1 MIGLITSAISIA
13 ASICTTVGS
22 TLGSAGALIAKA
34 AITIAP
40 YVDKISSVLNTIGSL
55 LNILM
60 PNDKPEN
67 FGEAMRQASKKP
79 EDFGDMKSYMNY
91 LRDEIDNGNVD
102 LNVERS
108 EEDKLA
114 NQFMGYGLLLQ
125 CINEKYG
132 ISQDSNAFWG
142 TMGSKIENEK
152 VTPEEVLSI
161 ADKTGQSQIS
171 SEDVSNYIEGND
183 ISSGAS
189 KREVFDVIESGLQ
202 SANPDMSSDEISAKF
217 NELIKE

>member
-1 MIGLITSAISIA
+1 MG
-13 ASICTTVGS
+13 
-22 TLGSAGALIAKA
+22 
-34 AITIAP
+34 
-40 YVDKISSVLNTIGSL
+40 
-55 LNILM
+55 
-60 PNDKPEN
+60 
-67 FGEAMRQASKKP
+67 
-79 EDFGDMKSYMNY
+79 Y

-102 LNVERS
+102 LNVERG

-161 ADKTGQSQIS
+161 ADKIGQSEIS

-189 KREVFDVIESGLQ
+189 KREVSDVIESGLQ